1 MNVNKRLHFQSHLLS
16 NISPGHNGLLPEVFK
31 HIFQYARNMHRYNT
45 RYTAKQKFYKYKV
58 RTNAGKQS
66 VSFMAIDIW
75 KDIPS
80 SLKDFSVFAFPK
92 QIKRYLLSEQKL
104 N

>member
-1 MNVNKRLHFQSHLLS
+1 
-16 NISPGHNGLLPEVFK
+16 
-31 HIFQYARNMHRYNT
+31 MHRYST
-45 RYTAKQKFYKYKV
+45 RYTAKQNFYKYKV

-75 KDIPS
+75 KDIPKKLT
-80 SLKDFSVFAFPK
+80 SLKDLIVFAFPK